1 MVEIIGAM
9 TVDLT
14 ACMAGQFFSV
24 RAEINPFGQIKQK
37 VGSSEAARLDI
48 RSLPA
53 AEGAILET
61 FLLSKT
67 RIACAVVDVGN
78 VRIEFFLLAD
88 LQAVERVIVG
98 IGGQL
103 FALKPGFIFSDGDG
117 FFFAPSNI
125 GLRFS

>member
-53 AEGAILET
+53 EGAILET
-61 FLLSKT
+61 LLIGEA
-67 RIACAVVDVGN
+67 RIACAVLDVGN
-78 VRIEFFLLAD
+78 VRIDLFILAD

-103 FALKPGFIFSDGDG
+103 FALKIVFIFSDGDG
-117 FFFAPSNI
+117 VFF
-125 GLRFS
+125 LRPPTSA